1 MVREHSAHS
10 GASEAA
16 DEVDIFEHSEEE
28 PCDVESETDL
38 VANSFAC
45 DVVEG
50 PKLGA
55 QLTDTINKGLVSQED
70 PKKVTQLHDRF
81 ARPVNIPNLRVPKLN
96 KEVIVTEHNLTK
108 ENQLM
113 YIQQNATT
121 AICIIADILNVQS
134 KVNHKF
140 TRVKRGYL

>member
-1 MVREHSAHS
+1 M
-10 GASEAA
+10 
-16 DEVDIFEHSEEE
+16 
-28 PCDVESETDL
+28 
-38 VANSFAC
+38 
-45 DVVEG
+45 VEG

-113 YIQQNATT
+113 NIQQMLPPLYALLQT
-121 AICIIADILNVQS
+121 
-134 KVNHKF
+134 F
-140 TRVKRGYL
+140 

>member
-1 MVREHSAHS
+1 M
-10 GASEAA
+10 
-16 DEVDIFEHSEEE
+16 
-28 PCDVESETDL
+28 
-38 VANSFAC
+38 
-45 DVVEG
+45 VEG

-55 QLTDTINKGLVSQED
+55 QLTDTIKKGLVSQDD